1 MKDRLVEI
9 ALECGAARAVVIP
22 QSQIALSAEFRNI
35 CRKNSCGNYGKF
47 YSCPPDIGD
56 IQTLMAQVRR
66 YSHGLLY
73 QSVTMVKDSF
83 DFAGMMQAGK
93 THGQLSQNIH
103 QAVKPLVGGAML
115 HMTAGGCYLCKT
127 CVKQVG
133 EPCRFPEHMLP
144 QLEGC
149 GVDVYN
155 TVKHTDMKYING
167 KNTVTYFG
175 LLLFME

>member
-1 MKDRLVEI
+1 MKERLVEI
-9 ALECGAARAVVIP
+9 ALECGAANAVVIP
-22 QSQIALSAEFRNI
+22 QSQIALSAEFRDI

-56 IQTLMAQVRR
+56 IQALMMQVRR

-73 QSVTMVKDSF
+73 QSVTAVMDSF
-83 DFAGMMQAGK
+83 DFAGMMRAGRV
-93 THGQLSQNIH
+93 HGQLSQKIH
-103 QAVKPLVGGAML
+103 KVVKPLVGEPMM
-115 HMTAGGCYLCKT
+115 HMTAGGCFLCKT
-127 CVKQVG
+127 CAKQEG
-133 EPCRFPEHMLP
+133 KPCRYPENMLP

-155 TVKHTDMKYING
+155 TVKSIDMKYING

-175 LLLFME
+175 LLLFVE